1 LRKPRAAAAR
11 AVRAVLE
18 QGRSLS
24 DCLPPLLDALP
35 VRDRGLAQELAY
47 GTLRWYRRLDALL
60 DTFLDKP
67 LKRKDGDLRALLLVG
82 LYQLLYLDTPA
93 HAAVNETVAAV
104 PGSKRWARGLVNGV
118 LRSAQREA
126 DARLEALDDNAGVRL
141 SHPDWL
147 LEAWRRDWGDALAE
161 RIAAAN
167 NARPPMVLRVNRRRM
182 SRDDYLARLVVAG
195 IEARALPEPD
205 AVQLARPLPVAE
217 LPGFAEGEVSVQDA
231 AAQWAAELLEP
242 APGQRVLDACAA
254 PGGKTAHIA
263 EREPGL
269 AALVALDVDAE
280 RLGRVR
286 DNLQRLGLVADC
298 VQGDAAQ
305 PGDWWDG
312 QPFDRILLDAPCS
325 ATGVI
330 RRHPDIK
337 WLRRASDIEALA
349 RTQAVMLDALWPLLA
364 PGGMLL
370 YATCSTLR
378 SEDDCQLTAFLDR
391 TPAARIR
398 PVGQP
403 AEAEVTQGWQ
413 LLPGEGLPPGHDGFY
428 YARLERE
435 S

>member
-1 LRKPRAAAAR
+1 M
-11 AVRAVLE
+11 RAVLE
-18 QGRSLS
+18 QGRSLG
-24 DCLPPLLDALP
+24 DCLPPLLEALP
-35 VRDRGLAQELAY
+35 PRDRGLAQELAF

-60 DTFLDKP
+60 DTFLRQP
-67 LKRKDGDLRALLLVG
+67 LKRKDGDLHALLLLG
-82 LYQLLYLDTPA
+82 LYQLLYLDTPP

-104 PGSKRWARGLVNGV
+104 PASKRWARGLVNGV

-126 DARLEALDDNAGVRL
+126 RARLEALDRESGVRL

-147 LEAWRRDWGDALAE
+147 LETWRRDWGDALAE
-161 RIAAAN
+161 RIAEAN
-167 NARPPMVLRVNRRRM
+167 NARPPMVLRVNRRRLA
-182 SRDDYLARLVVAG
+182 RDDCLARLAAAG
-195 IEARALPEPD
+195 IEARALAEPD
-205 AVQLARPLPVAE
+205 AVQLARPQPVTA
-217 LPGFAEGEVSVQDA
+217 LPGFAEGELSVQDA
-231 AAQWAAELLEP
+231 AAQWAAELLAL

-269 AALVALDVDAE
+269 AALVALDADAG
-280 RLGRVR
+280 RLARVR
-286 DNLQRLGLVADC
+286 DNLQRLGLEADC
-298 VQGDAAQ
+298 IQGDAAR

-312 QPFDRILLDAPCS
+312 RPFDRILLDAPCS

-337 WLRRASDIEALA
+337 WLRRASDIDTLA
-349 RTQAVMLDALWPLLA
+349 ATQAAMLDALWPLLA

-378 SEDDCQLTAFLDR
+378 AENDRQVAAFLER
-391 TPAARIR
+391 TAGARPR
-398 PVGQP
+398 PIGQA
-403 AEAEVTQGWQ
+403 AEAEVAQGWQ
-413 LLPGEGLPPGHDGFY
+413 LLPGQGSPPGHDGFY